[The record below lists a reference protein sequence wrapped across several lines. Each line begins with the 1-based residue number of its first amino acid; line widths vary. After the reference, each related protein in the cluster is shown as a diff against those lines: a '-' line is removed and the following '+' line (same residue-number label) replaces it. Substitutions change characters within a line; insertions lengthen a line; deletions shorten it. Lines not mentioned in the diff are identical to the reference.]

1 MVKLGFGRVKA
12 GAVGPEAS
20 VAAGRGDRQLQETVV
35 RGGRQLQEEEAV
47 VSSRQYTTIK

>member
-1 MVKLGFGRVKA
+1 MKLGFGRVKA

-20 VAAGRGDRQLQETVV
+20 GAVGRGD
-35 RGGRQLQEEEAV
+35 RQLQEEEAV